1 MLAVCFP
8 CGLAELPSCCL
19 PLCFG
24 HPWFSGAPPSPTGRE
39 LYVAVAAA
47 IPAVREARAA
57 AAAAVAAKAPA
68 AADAGAGGA
77 SAGGGSKARN
87 NKKAGKKG
95 KGKR

>member
-1 MLAVCFP
+1 MLLPVFLFWAPVIP
-8 CGLAELPSCCL
+8 GLSSSL
-19 PLCFG
+19 
-24 HPWFSGAPPSPTGRE
+24 TGRE

-68 AADAGAGGA
+68 AADGGSGGA